1 MAIIGNR
8 NKPAEGPTEA
18 KAEAAVAGVERRMV
32 ETDNRVSTPDAPATP
47 SKAPRQRKELPDVD
61 FGSLQTV
68 ETTADLIRV
77 LKPSKGTRTAQQEQ
91 TDELVRKAH
100 AKWVAAGRDMK
111 ATFDSKH
118 AASITTLR
126 VSAEHVEALRY
137 RLQQSA
143 TFLQYRLRFGKQDAN
158 LPGVVMFYVT
168 DRPVKEKKT
177 SVEGQTAL

>member
-18 KAEAAVAGVERRMV
+18 KAEAATANVERRMV
-32 ETDNRVSTPDAPATP
+32 ETDNRPEPATP
-47 SKAPRQRKELPDVD
+47 TKAPRQRREMPEIN
-61 FGSLQTV
+61 FSALQNV
-68 ETTADLIRV
+68 ETSADIIRV
-77 LKPSKGTRTAQQEQ
+77 LKPVKGSRTPQQEQ

-111 ATFDSKH
+111 VSFDSKH

-126 VSAEHVEALRY
+126 VAPEHVEALRY
-137 RLQQSA
+137 SLQGSA
-143 TFLQYRLRFGKQDAN
+143 TFLQYRARFGRQDAN
-158 LPGVVMFYVT
+158 LPGVVMFFVT

-177 SVEGQTAL
+177 EIAGQTAL